1 MKSHHNRSTKIYP
14 KINSNSFRFFYFKII
29 LSLKNVSRY
38 IFRQFDYIFVYKRI
52 EIHVTVINTS
62 LHVKYVF
69 GL

>member
-1 MKSHHNRSTKIYP
+1 MSRDI
-14 KINSNSFRFFYFKII
+14 FFVRD
-29 LSLKNVSRY
+29 N
-38 IFRQFDYIFVYKRI
+38 FDYIFVYKRI